1 MLVPGIGIVTSGP
14 DAGRARV
21 TRDLYHRAIA
31 VQDAADAMGG
41 FRSLSESE
49 AFAIEYWPLE
59 RYKLAQAPP
68 RGELA
73 GKIALVTGG
82 ASGIGRAA
90 ARVLASRGAHVV
102 VADLNVDGAQEVADE
117 IVDAQGF
124 RRAIAVEVDVTRE
137 DAVQAVTNRAVLE
150 YGGIDI
156 LVASAGLATSAP
168 ITETTLEDWERNYAV
183 LARGYFLAAR
193 ETFRVMVEQGSGGSI
208 VFVASKNAL
217 VAGANAAAYSSA
229 KAASLHL
236 ARCLAEEGGPQG
248 IRVNTVNPD
257 AVIEGSSIWS
267 SEWKAERANAYGV
280 AEDDLQSFY
289 RSRTQARRR
298 RLSGGRRRG
307 NCVPGRTAIDEVD
320 GQRDQRRR
328 RRDGRVPT
336 MTRTKGGRHATGSRT
351 ARSRRV
357 AVIGQSMHE
366 RGGARMVKANTSRGR
381 LTIVAVVGLL
391 VAAMVTAA
399 AFAAGGASS
408 KGRTFYF
415 IPKDTLNPYEVI
427 ADRGGKIALTALG
440 EKQVVSSGTE
450 DTAAAQQPAIQA
462 AIQSH
467 AAGIVIAGNDPQA
480 VCPALKQAQAQGT
493 KIIAF
498 DSDVNCRSLFINQAD
513 TETIGRSQIKLLA
526 KLMAYKGQFAILSAA
541 STATNQNAW
550 IKYMKLELKKPA
562 YKNMK
567 LVKIYYGNDNP
578 AQSRQATV
586 AMLQAYPNLKGIESP
601 TTVGISSA
609 AQYLSTSKYK
619 KKVVLTGLGLP
630 SQMKKYVHDGTV
642 TAFALWNPEDLGY
655 LAGYAIVALADGKIT
670 GKVGETFK
678 AGKLGTYKIVLGPDK
693 RPQVI
698 LGPPY
703 VFTIKNV
710 DRFKF

>member
-1 MLVPGIGIVTSGP
+1 
-14 DAGRARV
+14 
-21 TRDLYHRAIA
+21 
-31 VQDAADAMGG
+31 
-41 FRSLSESE
+41 
-49 AFAIEYWPLE
+49 
-59 RYKLAQAPP
+59 
-68 RGELA
+68 
-73 GKIALVTGG
+73 
-82 ASGIGRAA
+82 
-90 ARVLASRGAHVV
+90 
-102 VADLNVDGAQEVADE
+102 
-117 IVDAQGF
+117 
-124 RRAIAVEVDVTRE
+124 
-137 DAVQAVTNRAVLE
+137 
-150 YGGIDI
+150 
-156 LVASAGLATSAP
+156 
-168 ITETTLEDWERNYAV
+168 
-183 LARGYFLAAR
+183 
-193 ETFRVMVEQGSGGSI
+193 
-208 VFVASKNAL
+208 
-217 VAGANAAAYSSA
+217 
-229 KAASLHL
+229 
-236 ARCLAEEGGPQG
+236 
-248 IRVNTVNPD
+248 
-257 AVIEGSSIWS
+257 
-267 SEWKAERANAYGV
+267 
-280 AEDDLQSFY
+280 
-289 RSRTQARRR
+289 
-298 RLSGGRRRG
+298 
-307 NCVPGRTAIDEVD
+307 
-320 GQRDQRRR
+320 
-328 RRDGRVPT
+328 
-336 MTRTKGGRHATGSRT
+336 
-351 ARSRRV
+351 
-357 AVIGQSMHE
+357 
-366 RGGARMVKANTSRGR
+366 MVKANSSRGR
-381 LTIVAVVGLL
+381 LVIVVLAGLL
-391 VAAMVTAA
+391 VTAVAA
-399 AFAAGGASS
+399 AAALAAGGSS
-408 KGRTFYF
+408 TKGRTFYF

-427 ADRGGKIALTALG
+427 ADHGGKLALTALG

-493 KIIAF
+493 KIVAF
-498 DSDVNCRSLFINQAD
+498 DSDVNCRQLFINQAD
-513 TETIGRSQIKLLA
+513 TETIGRSQVKLLA

-619 KKVVLTGLGLP
+619 KKVVITGLGLP

-642 TAFALWNPEDLGY
+642 KAFALWNPEDLGY
-655 LAGYAIVALADGKIT
+655 LAGYAVTALADGKIK

-703 VFTIKNV
+703 TFTIQNV